1 MIIFTNSQSLTLT
14 SINNTALHTNAL
26 HSFAFA
32 TLKTQVKIMA
42 TKTQA
47 KIPVVDLSNLDLKP
61 GTKTWFSA
69 RKDVCHAL
77 EECGCFVVEISN
89 KIPSELH
96 NTIFSTF
103 GKLFEFPTETKM
115 KFTSERPFHG
125 YFTSPVYERLVI
137 DNATSTDVTQEFTN
151 IFWPNGNH
159 HVR

>member
-1 MIIFTNSQSLTLT
+1 M
-14 SINNTALHTNAL
+14 HTNAL

-47 KIPVVDLSNLDLKP
+47 KIPVVDLYDLDLKP

-69 RKDVCHAL
+69 RKDVCRAL
-77 EECGCFVVEISN
+77 EEYGCFVAEIGN

-96 NTIFSTF
+96 NAISSSFA
-103 GKLFEFPTETKM
+103 KLFEFPTETKM

-125 YFTSPVYERLVI
+125 YFSSPKYERLVI

>member
-42 TKTQA
+42 TNTQA

-77 EECGCFVVEISN
+77 EELVAEPEICHWEAKRKRKKEMI
-89 KIPSELH
+89 KI
-96 NTIFSTF
+96 
-103 GKLFEFPTETKM
+103 FP
-115 KFTSERPFHG
+115 
-125 YFTSPVYERLVI
+125 YLYY
-137 DNATSTDVTQEFTN
+137 N
-151 IFWPNGNH
+151 IH
-159 HVR
+159 HSC